1 MDLDKIVHE
10 PVETILACG
19 TLREAAHQMCE
30 RAIGALVITDAG
42 GHKPLAVLTDRDLV
56 WMIAEGCDPDKTTV
70 DQFVRAP
77 VETARTTDSV
87 AEVTRKMQEKSV
99 RRLPVCD
106 AAGKLVGIVSLDD
119 VIVLLADELA
129 AAART
134 ITGEIERERHI
145 GVGRIIGGR
154 LSA

>member
-1 MDLDKIVHE
+1 MGLEKLVHQ
-10 PVETILACG
+10 PVETILACA
-19 TLREAAHQMCE
+19 TLREASRQMCD
-30 RAIGALVITDAG
+30 RSVGALVITSASG
-42 GHKPLAVLTDRDLV
+42 EKPLAVLTDRDLV

-70 DQFVRAP
+70 DQFVRTP
-77 VETARTTDSV
+77 VETVRITESV
-87 AEVTRKMQEKSV
+87 TEVIGKMHEKSI

-129 AAART
+129 AAAGA
-134 ITGEIERERHI
+134 ITGEIEHERHI
-145 GVGRIIGGR
+145 GAGRIIGGR